1 MTFLPLSQPLLR
13 EKQEELDIQD
23 LEGLLRLDWKF
34 GKFSL
39 WSGFY
44 TRIDQVFILWGLIC
58 AGIFLTAQ
66 FLPVSWYTQAIL
78 WSVLTFVAS
87 ISMIVLT
94 WFWVSVERLR
104 WLLYGWVILMV
115 AGVTLTDLGIFC
127 GWGTV
132 LMHLCPLWL
141 TISAAGYLLTAWGV
155 RSRTF
160 LIMAIIHLTS
170 IAVLPLCSG
179 WQFFATGI
187 VMAASLLVLAEWQ
200 WDMHQ
205 ALKDYAILTPEQKL
219 FNQQQHELRMTKK

>member
-23 LEGLLRLDWKF
+23 LEGLLRLDWKV

-87 ISMIVLT
+87 IGMMILT
-94 WFWVSVERLR
+94 WFWVSVEKLR
-104 WLLYGWVILMV
+104 WLLYGWIILMV
-115 AGVTLTDLGIFC
+115 GGVTLTDLGIFC

-132 LMHLCPLWL
+132 LVNLCPLWL
-141 TISAAGYLLTAWGV
+141 TIIAAGYLLTAWGV

-160 LIMAIIHLTS
+160 LLMAIIHLTS

-179 WQFFATGI
+179 WQFLATGI
-187 VMAASLLVLAEWQ
+187 VMAASLLILAEWQ
-200 WDMHQ
+200 WDMRQ
-205 ALKDYAILTPEQKL
+205 PLEDYAILTPEQKL
-219 FNQQQHELRMTKK
+219 FNQQQYELRLTKK